1 MRSQHDRSW
10 RARGVTGGERLAT
23 LTVWCGLA
31 LGLLFVAGCTQ
42 QMAEQPRCGPLEVSA
57 FFADERCARQPVE
70 GTVARG
76 YLRLDEH
83 LYAGRVDGQVA
94 DTLPFPLTR
103 QVLERGQERY
113 NIYCTPC
120 HDHLGTGQGM
130 IVRRGFSPPPSLHD
144 ERLRRAPLGHFFDV
158 ITHGYGAMPSYA
170 AQVSAQDRWAIAA
183 YIRALQLSQHAT
195 LAEVPAAV
203 QQQLQSQNP

>member
-1 MRSQHDRSW
+1 VLS
-10 RARGVTGGERLAT
+10 GGERVAALKA
-23 LTVWCGLA
+23 WCGLA
-31 LGLLFVAGCTQ
+31 LGVLFVAGCTQ

-76 YLRLDEH
+76 WLHLDEH

-120 HDHLGTGQGM
+120 HDHLGTGHGM
-130 IVRRGFSPPPSLHD
+130 IVRRGFSAPPSFHD
-144 ERLRRAPLGHFFDV
+144 ERLRQAPLGHFFDV
-158 ITHGYGAMPSYA
+158 MTQGYGAMPSYTV
-170 AQVSAQDRWAIAA
+170 QVSAHDRWAIAA
-183 YIRALQLSQHAT
+183 YIQALQLSQHAT
-195 LAEVPAAV
+195 LADVPEEVR
-203 QQQLQSQNP
+203 QQLQGKNP